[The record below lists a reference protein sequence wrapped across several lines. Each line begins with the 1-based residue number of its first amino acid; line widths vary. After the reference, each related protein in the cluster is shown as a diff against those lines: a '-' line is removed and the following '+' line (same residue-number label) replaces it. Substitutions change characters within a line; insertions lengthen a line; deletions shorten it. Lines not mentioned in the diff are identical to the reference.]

1 MRIEFEMPCFTEIG
15 LQKVETHVMTCAVE
29 IEPDEEA
36 GDGTY
41 YIARVALEGQ
51 VRGDRLRFHAV
62 SERNP
67 LHAVI
72 ATYAY
77 TYCHDEL
84 EDLWADWL
92 ADHPRERRLSG
103 NDELRTHGGSL

>member
-1 MRIEFEMPCFTEIG
+1 MRLEFQMPVFTEIG
-15 LQKVETHVMTCAVE
+15 LQQIETHELSCAVE

-41 YIARVALEGQ
+41 YIARVAVEGQ
-51 VRGDRLRFHAV
+51 VRGDRLKFHAV

-67 LHAVI
+67 LHAKI

-84 EDLWADWL
+84 EDLWADYL
-92 ADHPRERRLSG
+92 ADHPRQRRLRS
-103 NDELRTHGGSL
+103 NDDLRTY

>member
-1 MRIEFEMPCFTEIG
+1 
-15 LQKVETHVMTCAVE
+15 
-29 IEPDEEA
+29 
-36 GDGTY
+36 
-41 YIARVALEGQ
+41 
-51 VRGDRLRFHAV
+51 V

-67 LHAVI
+67 LHAKI

-84 EDLWADWL
+84 EDLWADYL
-92 ADHPRERRLSG
+92 ADHPRERRLRG